1 MSVNVRIPPVL
12 RTQTGGA
19 KVVGVDG
26 ASLGAVLT
34 ALTAAHPGL
43 REQIFEADGS
53 LRRWVN
59 VYVDGAD
66 VRHLAGLETPTPD
79 GIDVVILPAM
89 AGGAAASLAQFAARR
104 AR

>member
-1 MSVNVRIPPVL
+1 VLAELRHVLELLGQGGFGSVFLVEVL
-12 RTQTGGA
+12 SGQPLDRY
-19 KVVGVDG
+19 
-26 ASLGAVLT
+26 
-34 ALTAAHPGL
+34 L